1 MRSNLLGSKM
11 RRHYGLFLFP
21 CLLVVLT
28 YPMQAFLA
36 GTSLR
41 RNQARFCKVSVAA
54 TKVSE
59 VIEKLSDRDVFDT
72 ALKVAPFLDE
82 DARKEFLIRMK
93 DMPQSSQLLENNL
106 PAIND
111 TVLVLYQKQ
120 KKLKTDAD
128 VIAFRNKL
136 QTPFRQAIQ
145 ELIEV
150 EQSET
155 ASALAGLKFEDEAE
169 AEEAWQIFKKQYPK
183 PAETGRYMTTPTKE
197 ADIKYRWR
205 RLKELLDV
213 DSDTALFILEKDSSP
228 MFVDPDFIR
237 RAWKAMC
244 EKLEGGRE
252 EALNDLVLKHPGI
265 LIADA
270 SIVKEQLLQAKITA
284 AAIDFTRG
292 IFSFARGASR
302 EAGRRDDIS
311 SGGGLP
317 AWRRRWEEE
326 SKGR

>member
-1 MRSNLLGSKM
+1 
-11 RRHYGLFLFP
+11 
-21 CLLVVLT
+21 
-28 YPMQAFLA
+28 
-36 GTSLR
+36 
-41 RNQARFCKVSVAA
+41 
-54 TKVSE
+54 
-59 VIEKLSDRDVFDT
+59 
-72 ALKVAPFLDE
+72 
-82 DARKEFLIRMK
+82 
-93 DMPQSSQLLENNL
+93 MPQSSESSLLENNL

-213 DSDTALFILEKDSSP
+213 DSDTALFIIEKDSSP

-237 RAWKAMC
+237 RAWLAMC

-270 SIVKEQLLQAKITA
+270 SIVKEQLLQAKVTA

-302 EAGRRDDIS
+302 QAGRREDMS

-317 AWRRRWEEE
+317 SWRRRWEEE